1 MRHLADPI
9 ANQIVDFLR
18 GIGLKIEM
26 RTLDE
31 PTVLPGIAIAAGKLI
46 IDEAKLLYPGDLLHE
61 GGHLALLTADE
72 RALADGRLPGDG
84 GSEMGAIAW
93 SYAAA
98 RHIGIAPEIVFH
110 EQGYSDGSNS
120 LLENFRE
127 GYYLAV
133 PLLQWMGLTL
143 DEARSTGADI
153 PPYPHMIRWLRD

>member
-1 MRHLADPI
+1 MHNLPDPV
-9 ANQIVDFLR
+9 AAQIVEFLR
-18 GIGLKIEM
+18 GIGLEVEM
-26 RTLDE
+26 STIDE
-31 PTVLPGIAIAAGKLI
+31 PTVLPGIVIIAGKLI

-61 GGHLALLTADE
+61 GGHLALLTANE

-110 EQGYSDGSNS
+110 EQGYRDGSNS

-127 GYYLAV
+127 GRYLAV

-143 DEARSTGADI
+143 DEAGSTEADI